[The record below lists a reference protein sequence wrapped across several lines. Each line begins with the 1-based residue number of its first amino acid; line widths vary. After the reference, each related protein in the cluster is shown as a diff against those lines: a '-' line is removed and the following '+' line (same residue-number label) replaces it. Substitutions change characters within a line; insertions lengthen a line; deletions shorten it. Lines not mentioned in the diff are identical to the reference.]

1 MADSVKPD
9 SGYRK
14 VSAKKAQQLANEGKL
29 VIIAGGANIVL
40 RCLRLRHG
48 DNGSVMGIFD
58 QDTSTLR
65 SVIQSLH
72 LRQLELADACGGDGD
87 FRL

>member
-58 QDTSTLR
+58 QDNVNTSLSHTKLTPTT
-65 SVIQSLH
+65 
-72 LRQLELADACGGDGD
+72 A
-87 FRL
+87 